1 MKTKILLFFL
11 IISTSLSAQI
21 IEPVKWNITE
31 HKTSDTTLEIRYNAT
46 IDEGWHLYSNIL
58 PDGGPLATEVT
69 YSTLEGAELVGDLVS
84 DREAIEEYSNVFSMV
99 LNNFIEEVTF
109 VQKIKL
115 LSPQYKIEGDIRYMA
130 CDNGTCIPPT
140 TVGFKFVSSPQQK
153 IVTQQ
158 RSESQEEISTIGD
171 WTPMIDEIEAVE
183 TENVEKESLFYIFIT
198 SFIGGLLALLTPCV
212 WPMIPMTVSFF
223 LKQSGG
229 RRKAIIRAML
239 YGLAIVIIYLMLG
252 LLVTTIFG
260 ASALNDLSTNA
271 WFNIFFFVLLVVF
284 AASFFGAFDLTLP
297 ASWTTKIDAKADA
310 TTGFVSILLMAFTLA
325 LVSFSCTGPII
336 GTLLVEAA
344 SSGIAIGPAV
354 GMLGFSSALAL
365 PFALFAI
372 FPTLIKSLPKS
383 GGWLNSVKV
392 VLAFIELALA
402 LKFLSVADLAYGWN
416 ILPRETFLTLW
427 IVIFFLL
434 GLYLLGVIQFK
445 HDSKPAYL
453 SVTRLFLAIIPLAFS
468 VYMIPGLWGAPLKA
482 ISAFAPPMSTQ
493 TFNLT
498 QPTKQM
504 VFDDYDK
511 AKAYAK
517 EQGKPLFV
525 DFTGYGCV
533 NCRKMEASVFME
545 ERVREVLDN
554 DYVMVTLYVDDKTNL
569 PEPVTIE
576 EYGKEVTL
584 KTYGDKWSY
593 LQRYKFG
600 ANAQPY
606 YILLSPEG
614 EPLASPYGYNED
626 VEKFLEFLNKGVS
639 KRR

>member
-1 MKTKILLFFL
+1 MKTKILLLFL

-21 IEPVKWNITE
+21 LEPVKWSITE
-31 HKTSDTTLEIRYNAT
+31 NKTSDNTIEIRYKAT
-46 IDEGWHLYSNIL
+46 IENGWHLYSNEL

-69 YSTLEGAELVGDLVS
+69 YTTLEGAEIVGDLVTDRAAVETYS
-84 DREAIEEYSNVFSMV
+84 DVFSMV
-99 LNNFIEEVTF
+99 LGNFKDEVTF

-115 LSPQYKIEGDIRYMA
+115 LSPQYRIAGDVRYMA
-130 CDNGTCIPPT
+130 CDDGTCIPPT
-140 TVGFKFVSSPQQK
+140 TVAFEFVSSSEILPTVQENDLPQTN
-153 IVTQQ
+153 ISSIAGWTQ
-158 RSESQEEISTIGD
+158 
-171 WTPMIDEIEAVE
+171 MIDEIESI
-183 TENVEKESLFYIFIT
+183 ENRSAEKESLLYIFIA

-223 LKQSGG
+223 LKQSGS
-229 RRKAIIRAML
+229 RRKAIVRAIM
-239 YGLAIVIIYLMLG
+239 YGFAIIVIYLLLG
-252 LLVTTIFG
+252 LLITTIFG

-271 WFNIFFFVLLVVF
+271 WFNIFFFLLLVLF

-310 TTGFVSILLMAFTLA
+310 TTGFLSILLMAFTLA

-344 SSGIAIGPAV
+344 SSGIAIGPAI
-354 GMLGFSSALAL
+354 GMFGFSLALAL
-365 PFALFAI
+365 PFGLFAI
-372 FPTLIKSLPKS
+372 FPTMIKSLPKS

-402 LKFLSVADLAYGWN
+402 LKFLSVADLAYGWG

-434 GLYLLGVIQFK
+434 GLYLLGFIQFK

-453 SVTRLFLAIIPLAFS
+453 SVTRLFLAIISIAFS
-468 VYMIPGLWGAPLKA
+468 IYMIPGLWGAPLKA

-493 TFNLT
+493 TFNLSQQT
-498 QPTKQM
+498 NEL

-511 AKAYAK
+511 AKVYAK

-533 NCRKMEASVFME
+533 NCRKMEASVFMDD
-545 ERVREVLDN
+545 RVKDILD
-554 DYVMVTLYVDDKTNL
+554 DEYVMVTLYVDDKTDL
-569 PEPVTIE
+569 PEPITIE

-614 EPLASPYGYNED
+614 KPLASPYGYNED
-626 VEKFLEFLNKGVS
+626 VEKFVEFLKKGVS

>member
-1 MKTKILLFFL
+1 MKTRILLLFL

-31 HKTSDTTLEIRYNAT
+31 HKTSDTTLEIHYNAT

-58 PDGGPLATEVT
+58 PEGGPLATEVT
-69 YSTLEGAELVGDLVS
+69 YSMLEGVELVGDLVA
-84 DREAIEEYSNVFSMV
+84 DRVAIEEYSNVFSMV

-115 LSPQYKIEGDIRYMA
+115 LSPQYKIAGDLRYMA

-140 TVGFKFVSSPQQK
+140 TVAFEFVSLHQEVIVPQQS
-153 IVTQQ
+153 ID
-158 RSESQEEISTIGD
+158 SQKEMTAIGD
-171 WTPMIDEIEAVE
+171 WTPMIDEIETVE
-183 TENVEKESLFYIFIT
+183 TENVKKESLFYIFIA

-223 LKQSGG
+223 LKQRGG

-239 YGLAIVIIYLMLG
+239 YGLAIVIIYLLLG
-252 LLVTTIFG
+252 LIITTIFG

-354 GMLGFSSALAL
+354 GMLGFSLALAL

-372 FPTLIKSLPKS
+372 FPTMIKLLPKS
-383 GGWLNSVKV
+383 GSWLNSVKV

-434 GLYLLGVIQFK
+434 GLYLLGLIQFK
-445 HDSKPAYL
+445 HDSKPTYL

-468 VYMIPGLWGAPLKA
+468 VYMLPGLWGAPLKA

-493 TFNLT
+493 TFNLS
-498 QPTKQM
+498 QPSKQI

-545 ERVREVLDN
+545 ERVKEVLDN
-554 DYVMVTLYVDDKTNL
+554 NYVMVTLYVDDKTSL
-569 PEPVTIE
+569 PQPITIE
-576 EYGKEVTL
+576 EYGREVTL

-593 LQRYKFG
+593 LQRFKFG

-614 EPLASPYGYNED
+614 ELLASPYGYNED

>member
-1 MKTKILLFFL
+1 MKTKILLLFL

-21 IEPVKWNITE
+21 LEPVTWSITE
-31 HKTSDTTLEIRYNAT
+31 NKTSDNTIEIRYKAT
-46 IDEGWHLYSNIL
+46 IENGWHLYSNEL

-69 YSTLEGAELVGDLVS
+69 YTTLEGAEIVGDLVADRAAVETYS
-84 DREAIEEYSNVFSMV
+84 DVFSMV
-99 LNNFIEEVTF
+99 LGNFKDEVTF

-115 LSPQYKIEGDIRYMA
+115 LSPQYRIAGDVRYMA
-130 CDNGTCIPPT
+130 CDDGTCIPPT
-140 TVGFKFVSSPQQK
+140 TVAFEFVSSPEILPTVQESDVSQTNMSS
-153 IVTQQ
+153 IEGWTQ
-158 RSESQEEISTIGD
+158 
-171 WTPMIDEIEAVE
+171 MIDEIESI
-183 TENVEKESLFYIFIT
+183 ENRSAEKESLLYIFIA

-223 LKQSGG
+223 LKQSGS
-229 RRKAIIRAML
+229 RRKAIVRAIM
-239 YGLAIVIIYLMLG
+239 YGFAIIVIYLLLG
-252 LLVTTIFG
+252 LLITTIFG

-271 WFNIFFFVLLVVF
+271 WFNIFFFLLLVLF

-310 TTGFVSILLMAFTLA
+310 TTGFLSILLMAFTLA

-344 SSGIAIGPAV
+344 SSGIAIGPAI
-354 GMLGFSSALAL
+354 GMFGFSLALAL

-372 FPTLIKSLPKS
+372 FPTMIKSLPKS

-402 LKFLSVADLAYGWN
+402 LKFLSVADLAYGWG

-434 GLYLLGVIQFK
+434 GLYLLGFIQFK

-453 SVTRLFLAIIPLAFS
+453 SVTRLFLAIISIAFS
-468 VYMIPGLWGAPLKA
+468 IYMIPGLWGAPLKA

-493 TFNLT
+493 TFNLSQQT
-498 QPTKQM
+498 NEL

-511 AKAYAK
+511 AKVYAK

-533 NCRKMEASVFME
+533 NCRKMEASVFMDD
-545 ERVREVLDN
+545 RVKDILD
-554 DYVMVTLYVDDKTNL
+554 DEYVMVTLYVDDKTDL
-569 PEPVTIE
+569 PDPITIE

-614 EPLASPYGYNED
+614 KPLASPYGYNED
-626 VEKFLEFLNKGVS
+626 VEKFVEFLKKGVS

>member
-1 MKTKILLFFL
+1 
-11 IISTSLSAQI
+11 
-21 IEPVKWNITE
+21 
-31 HKTSDTTLEIRYNAT
+31 KTSDNTIEIRYKAT
-46 IDEGWHLYSNIL
+46 IENGWHLYSNEL

-69 YSTLEGAELVGDLVS
+69 YTTLEGAEIVGDLVADRAAVETYS
-84 DREAIEEYSNVFSMV
+84 DVFSMV
-99 LNNFIEEVTF
+99 LGNFKDEVTF

-115 LSPQYKIEGDIRYMA
+115 LSPQYRIAGDVRYMA
-130 CDNGTCIPPT
+130 CDDGTCIPPT
-140 TVGFKFVSSPQQK
+140 TVAFEFVSSPEILPTVQESDVSQTNMSS
-153 IVTQQ
+153 IEGWTQ
-158 RSESQEEISTIGD
+158 
-171 WTPMIDEIEAVE
+171 MIDEIESI
-183 TENVEKESLFYIFIT
+183 ENRSAEKESLLYIFIA

-223 LKQSGG
+223 LKQSGS
-229 RRKAIIRAML
+229 RRKAIVRAIM
-239 YGLAIVIIYLMLG
+239 YGFAIIVIYLLLG
-252 LLVTTIFG
+252 LLITTIFG

-271 WFNIFFFVLLVVF
+271 WFNIFFFLLLVLF
-284 AASFFGAFDLTLP
+284 SASFFGAFDLTLP

-310 TTGFVSILLMAFTLA
+310 TTGFLSILLMAFTLA

-344 SSGIAIGPAV
+344 SSGIAIGPAI
-354 GMLGFSSALAL
+354 GMFGFSLALAL

-372 FPTLIKSLPKS
+372 FPTMIKSLPKS

-402 LKFLSVADLAYGWN
+402 LKFLSVADLAYGWG

-434 GLYLLGVIQFK
+434 GLYLLGFIQFK

-453 SVTRLFLAIIPLAFS
+453 SVTRLFLAIISIAFS
-468 VYMIPGLWGAPLKA
+468 IYMIPGLWGAPLKA

-493 TFNLT
+493 TFNLSQQT
-498 QPTKQM
+498 NEL

-511 AKAYAK
+511 AKVYAK

-533 NCRKMEASVFME
+533 NCRKMEASVFMDD
-545 ERVREVLDN
+545 RVKDILD
-554 DYVMVTLYVDDKTNL
+554 DEYVMVTLYVDDKTDL
-569 PEPVTIE
+569 PDPITIE

-614 EPLASPYGYNED
+614 KPLASPYGYNED
-626 VEKFLEFLNKGVS
+626 VEKFVEFLKKGVS

>member
-1 MKTKILLFFL
+1 MKTKILLLFL

-21 IEPVKWNITE
+21 LEPIKWSITE
-31 HKTSDTTLEIRYNAT
+31 NKTSENMLEIRYSAT
-46 IDEGWHLYSNIL
+46 IDEGWHLYSNVL

-69 YSTLEGAELVGDLVS
+69 YTTLEGVELDGTLHA
-84 DREAIEEYSNVFSMV
+84 DRASIEEYSEVFSMV
-99 LNNFIEEVTF
+99 LNNFKDEVTF
-109 VQKIKL
+109 VQRLKL
-115 LSPQYKIEGDIRYMA
+115 LSSQYKIVGELRYMA

-140 TVGFKFVSSPQQK
+140 TVDFEFMSSSDG
-153 IVTQQ
+153 VLTVV
-158 RSESQEEISTIGD
+158 D
-171 WTPMIDEIEAVE
+171 
-183 TENVEKESLFYIFIT
+183 ENVVSNVASMDGWETVVEQIEEVDDLSAEKESLLYIFIA

-223 LKQSGG
+223 LKKSGSKKRAVVRAVMYG
-229 RRKAIIRAML
+229 VAII
-239 YGLAIVIIYLMLG
+239 VIYLLLG
-252 LLVTTIFG
+252 LFITTIFG

-271 WFNIFFFVLLVVF
+271 WFNIFFFLLLVVF

-310 TTGFVSILLMAFTLA
+310 TTGFLSILLMAFTLA

-344 SSGIAIGPAV
+344 SSGVTIGPAV
-354 GMLGFSSALAL
+354 GMFGFSLALAL
-365 PFALFAI
+365 PFALFAM

-402 LKFLSVADLAYGWN
+402 LKFLSVADLAYGWGV
-416 ILPRETFLTLW
+416 LPRETFLTLW

-434 GLYLLGVIQFK
+434 GLYLLGIIQFK

-453 SVTRLFLAIIPLAFS
+453 SVTRLFLAIISLAFS
-468 VYMIPGLWGAPLKA
+468 IYMLPGLWGAPLKA

-493 TFNLT
+493 TFNLS
-498 QPTKQM
+498 QHSTKT

-511 AKAYAK
+511 AAAYAK
-517 EQGKPLFV
+517 EQGKPMFV

-533 NCRKMEASVFME
+533 NCRKMEASVFMDE
-545 ERVREVLDN
+545 KVKALLNNE
-554 DYVMVTLYVDDKTNL
+554 YVMVTLYVDDKTKL
-569 PEPVTIE
+569 PEPMVVE
-576 EYGKEVTL
+576 EYGKIITL

-593 LQRYKFG
+593 LQRHKFG

-606 YILLSPEG
+606 YILLSSDG
-614 EPLASPYGYNED
+614 KPLASPYGYNED
-626 VEKFLEFLNKGVS
+626 VDDFVEFLNKGIS

>member
-46 IDEGWHLYSNIL
+46 IDAGWHLYSNIL

-115 LSPQYKIEGDIRYMA
+115 LSPQYKIVGDVRYMA

-140 TVGFKFVSSPQQK
+140 TVGFKFVSSPQQE
-153 IVTQQ
+153 IVPQQ
-158 RSESQEEISTIGD
+158 RYESQEKISTIGD

-239 YGLAIVIIYLMLG
+239 YGLAIVIIYLLLG

-453 SVTRLFLAIIPLAFS
+453 SVTRLFFAIIPLAFS

-498 QPTKQM
+498 QLTKQM

-545 ERVREVLDN
+545 ERVKEMLDN

-569 PEPVTIE
+569 PEPITIE
-576 EYGKEVTL
+576 EYGKEVAL

-593 LQRYKFG
+593 LQRFKFG

>member
-1 MKTKILLFFL
+1 MKTKIILLFLL
-11 IISTSLSAQI
+11 ITLPLSAQI
-21 IEPVKWNITE
+21 MEPVTWHISE
-31 HKTSDTTLEIRYNAT
+31 HKIDDKTLEISYKAAIEDDWCIYSNIVPDNGPIPTNVTFTTLENAEL
-46 IDEGWHLYSNIL
+46 DGDLM
-58 PDGGPLATEVT
+58 PDYPATEE
-69 YSTLEGAELVGDLVS
+69 YLEG
-84 DREAIEEYSNVFSMV
+84 FSMNV
-99 LNNFIEEVTF
+99 GKFKDDIIF
-109 VQKIKL
+109 KQRIKL
-115 LSPQYKIEGDIRYMA
+115 LSDSYTVEGFLKYMA
-130 CDNGTCIPPT
+130 CNDKKGECTAPKIEE
-140 TVGFKFVSSPQQK
+140 FKFTTKISSKETLPFLKEKVPDENNLTLQ
-153 IVTQQ
+153 
-158 RSESQEEISTIGD
+158 
-171 WTPMIDEIEAVE
+171 WTPVIEE
-183 TENVEKESLFYIFIT
+183 LKQLDDNSKDNSLLYIFVT
-198 SFIGGLLALLTPCV
+198 SFLGGLLALLTPCV

-223 LKQSGG
+223 LKHSGN
-229 RRKAIIRAML
+229 RRKAIKRAVMYAL
-239 YGLAIVIIYLMLG
+239 SIIIIYLVLG

-260 ASALNDLSTNA
+260 ASALNDMSTNA
-271 WFNIFFFVLLVVF
+271 WFNIFFFILLLFF
-284 AASFFGAFDLTLP
+284 AASFFGAFNLTLP

-344 SSGIAIGPAV
+344 SSGVSVGPTIG
-354 GMLGFSSALAL
+354 MFGFSLALAI

-383 GGWLNSVKV
+383 GSWLNTIKV

-402 LKFLSVADLAYGWN
+402 LKFLSVADLAYGWG
-416 ILPRETFLTLW
+416 ILPRETFLVLW

-445 HDSKPAYL
+445 YDTKPAHL

-468 VYMIPGLWGAPLKA
+468 LYMLPGLWGAPLKA

-493 TFNLT
+493 TFNLS
-498 QPTKQM
+498 QQNKEI

-517 EQGKPLFV
+517 EQNKPLFV

-533 NCRKMEASVFME
+533 NCRKMESSVFVE
-545 ERVREVLDN
+545 DKVRDILDSE
-554 DYVMVTLYVDDKTNL
+554 YVMVTLYVDDKTYL
-569 PEPVTIE
+569 PSPMVVE
-576 EYGKEVTL
+576 ENGREVTL

-614 EPLASPYGYNED
+614 RPLASPYGYDED
-626 VEKFLEFLNKGVS
+626 VEKFVEFLNKGID
-639 KRR
+639 K

>member
-1 MKTKILLFFL
+1 M

-297 ASWTTKIDAKADA
+297 ASWTTQIDAKADA

>member
-1 MKTKILLFFL
+1 MKTKILLLFL
-11 IISTSLSAQI
+11 IISTSLSSQI
-21 IEPVKWNITE
+21 LEPVKWSITE
-31 HKTSDTTLEIRYNAT
+31 NKTSDNTIEIQYKAT
-46 IDEGWHLYSNIL
+46 IENGWHLYSNEL

-69 YSTLEGAELVGDLVS
+69 YKTLEGAEIVGDLVTDRAAVETYS
-84 DREAIEEYSNVFSMV
+84 DVFSMV
-99 LNNFIEEVTF
+99 LGNFKDEVTF

-115 LSPQYKIEGDIRYMA
+115 LSPQYRIAGDVRYMA
-130 CDNGTCIPPT
+130 CDDGTCIPPT
-140 TVGFKFVSSPQQK
+140 TVAFEFVSSSEILPTVQENDLPQTN
-153 IVTQQ
+153 ISSIAGWTQ
-158 RSESQEEISTIGD
+158 
-171 WTPMIDEIEAVE
+171 MIDEIESI
-183 TENVEKESLFYIFIT
+183 ENSSVEKESLLYIFIA

-223 LKQSGG
+223 LKQSGS
-229 RRKAIIRAML
+229 RRKAIVRAIM
-239 YGLAIVIIYLMLG
+239 YGFAIIVIYLLLG
-252 LLVTTIFG
+252 LLITTIFG

-271 WFNIFFFVLLVVF
+271 WFNIFFFLLLVLF

-310 TTGFVSILLMAFTLA
+310 TTGFLSILLMAFTLA

-344 SSGIAIGPAV
+344 SSGIAIGPAI
-354 GMLGFSSALAL
+354 GMFGFSLALAL

-372 FPTLIKSLPKS
+372 FPTMIKSLPKS

-402 LKFLSVADLAYGWN
+402 LKFLSVADLAYGWG

-434 GLYLLGVIQFK
+434 GLYLLGFIQFK

-453 SVTRLFLAIIPLAFS
+453 SVTRLFLAIISIAFS
-468 VYMIPGLWGAPLKA
+468 IYMIPGLWGAPLKA
-482 ISAFAPPMSTQ
+482 ISAFAPPVSTQ
-493 TFNLT
+493 TFNLSQQT
-498 QPTKQM
+498 NEL

-533 NCRKMEASVFME
+533 NCRKMEASVFMDD
-545 ERVREVLDN
+545 RVKDILD
-554 DYVMVTLYVDDKTNL
+554 DEYVMVTLYVDDKTDL
-569 PEPVTIE
+569 PEPITIE

-614 EPLASPYGYNED
+614 KPLASPYGYNED

>member
-1 MKTKILLFFL
+1 M

-99 LNNFIEEVTF
+99 LNNFIEEVAF

-115 LSPQYKIEGDIRYMA
+115 LSPQYKIVGDVRYMA

-140 TVGFKFVSSPQQK
+140 TVGFKFVSSPQQE
-153 IVTQQ
+153 IVPQQ
-158 RSESQEEISTIGD
+158 RTESQEKISAIGD

-239 YGLAIVIIYLMLG
+239 YGLAIVIIYLLLG

-569 PEPVTIE
+569 PEPITIE

-606 YILLSPEG
+606 YILLSSEG

>member
-1 MKTKILLFFL
+1 MYALS
-11 IISTSLSAQI
+11 II
-21 IEPVKWNITE
+21 
-31 HKTSDTTLEIRYNAT
+31 
-46 IDEGWHLYSNIL
+46 
-58 PDGGPLATEVT
+58 
-69 YSTLEGAELVGDLVS
+69 
-84 DREAIEEYSNVFSMV
+84 
-99 LNNFIEEVTF
+99 
-109 VQKIKL
+109 
-115 LSPQYKIEGDIRYMA
+115 
-130 CDNGTCIPPT
+130 
-140 TVGFKFVSSPQQK
+140 
-153 IVTQQ
+153 
-158 RSESQEEISTIGD
+158 
-171 WTPMIDEIEAVE
+171 
-183 TENVEKESLFYIFIT
+183 
-198 SFIGGLLALLTPCV
+198 
-212 WPMIPMTVSFF
+212 
-223 LKQSGG
+223 
-229 RRKAIIRAML
+229 
-239 YGLAIVIIYLMLG
+239 IIYLVLG

-260 ASALNDLSTNA
+260 ASALNDMSTNA
-271 WFNIFFFVLLVVF
+271 WFNIFFFILLLFF
-284 AASFFGAFDLTLP
+284 AASFFGAFNLTLP

-344 SSGIAIGPAV
+344 SSGVSVGPTIG
-354 GMLGFSSALAL
+354 MFGFSLALAI

-383 GGWLNSVKV
+383 GSWLNTIKV

-402 LKFLSVADLAYGWN
+402 LKFLSVADLAYGWG
-416 ILPRETFLTLW
+416 ILPRETFLVLW

-445 HDSKPAYL
+445 YDTKPAHL

-468 VYMIPGLWGAPLKA
+468 LYMLPGLWGAPLKA

-493 TFNLT
+493 TFNLS
-498 QPTKQM
+498 QQNKEI

-517 EQGKPLFV
+517 EQNKPLFV

-533 NCRKMEASVFME
+533 NCRKMESSVFVE
-545 ERVREVLDN
+545 DKVRDILDSE
-554 DYVMVTLYVDDKTNL
+554 YVMVTLYVDDKTYL
-569 PEPVTIE
+569 PSPMVVE
-576 EYGKEVTL
+576 ENGREVTL

-614 EPLASPYGYNED
+614 RPLASPYGYDED
-626 VEKFLEFLNKGVS
+626 VEKFVEFLNKGID
-639 KRR
+639 K

>member
-1 MKTKILLFFL
+1 MKTKILLLFL
-11 IISTSLSAQI
+11 IISTSLSSQI
-21 IEPVKWNITE
+21 LEPVKWSITE
-31 HKTSDTTLEIRYNAT
+31 NKTSDNTIEIQYKAT
-46 IDEGWHLYSNIL
+46 IENGWHLYSNEL

-69 YSTLEGAELVGDLVS
+69 YKTLEGAEIVGDLVTDRAAVETYS
-84 DREAIEEYSNVFSMV
+84 DVFSMV
-99 LNNFIEEVTF
+99 LGNFKDEVTF

-115 LSPQYKIEGDIRYMA
+115 LSPQYRIAGDVRYMA
-130 CDNGTCIPPT
+130 CDDGTCIPPT
-140 TVGFKFVSSPQQK
+140 TVAFEFVSSSEILPTVQENDLPQTN
-153 IVTQQ
+153 ISSIAGWTQ
-158 RSESQEEISTIGD
+158 
-171 WTPMIDEIEAVE
+171 MIDEIESI
-183 TENVEKESLFYIFIT
+183 ENSSVEKESLLYIFIA

-223 LKQSGG
+223 LKQSGS
-229 RRKAIIRAML
+229 RRKAIVRAIM
-239 YGLAIVIIYLMLG
+239 YGFAIIVIYLLLG
-252 LLVTTIFG
+252 LLITTIFG

-271 WFNIFFFVLLVVF
+271 WFNIFFFLLLVLF

-310 TTGFVSILLMAFTLA
+310 TTGFLSILLMAFTLA

-344 SSGIAIGPAV
+344 SSGIAIGPAI
-354 GMLGFSSALAL
+354 GMFGFSLALAL

-372 FPTLIKSLPKS
+372 FPTMIKSLPKS

-402 LKFLSVADLAYGWN
+402 LKFLSVADLAYGWG

-434 GLYLLGVIQFK
+434 GLYLLGFIQFK

-453 SVTRLFLAIIPLAFS
+453 SVTRLFLAIISIAFS
-468 VYMIPGLWGAPLKA
+468 IYMIPGLWGAPLKA
-482 ISAFAPPMSTQ
+482 ISAFAPPVSTQ
-493 TFNLT
+493 TFNLSQQT
-498 QPTKQM
+498 NEL

-533 NCRKMEASVFME
+533 NCRKMEASVFMDD
-545 ERVREVLDN
+545 RVKDILD
-554 DYVMVTLYVDDKTNL
+554 DEYVMVTLYVDDKTDL
-569 PEPVTIE
+569 PEPITIE

-614 EPLASPYGYNED
+614 KPLASPYGYNED
-626 VEKFLEFLNKGVS
+626 VEKFVEFLNKGVS

>member
-99 LNNFIEEVTF
+99 LNNFIEEVAF

-115 LSPQYKIEGDIRYMA
+115 LSPQYKIVGDVRYMA

-140 TVGFKFVSSPQQK
+140 TVGFKFVSSPQQE
-153 IVTQQ
+153 IVPQQ
-158 RSESQEEISTIGD
+158 RTESQEKISAIGD

-239 YGLAIVIIYLMLG
+239 YGLAIVIIYLLLG

-569 PEPVTIE
+569 PEPITIE

-606 YILLSPEG
+606 YILLSSEG

>member
-1 MKTKILLFFL
+1 MKTKILLLFL

-21 IEPVKWNITE
+21 LEPVKWSITE
-31 HKTSDTTLEIRYNAT
+31 NKTSDNTIEIQYKAT
-46 IDEGWHLYSNIL
+46 IEDGWHLYSNLL

-69 YSTLEGAELVGDLVS
+69 YTTLEGVEIDGDLLADRAAVETYS
-84 DREAIEEYSNVFSMV
+84 DVFSMV
-99 LNNFIEEVTF
+99 LGNYKDEVTF

-115 LSPQYKIEGDIRYMA
+115 LSPEYRIAGDVRYMA
-130 CDNGTCIPPT
+130 CDDGTCIPPT
-140 TVGFKFVSSPQQK
+140 TVAFEFVSSSEILPAVQEGVVPQTY
-153 IVTQQ
+153 V
-158 RSESQEEISTIGD
+158 SSISG
-171 WTPMIDEIEAVE
+171 WTPMIDEIESI
-183 TENVEKESLFYIFIT
+183 ENSSAEKESLLYIFIA

-223 LKQSGG
+223 LKQSGS
-229 RRKAIIRAML
+229 RRKAIVRAIM
-239 YGLAIVIIYLMLG
+239 YGFAIIVIYLLLG
-252 LLVTTIFG
+252 LLITTIFG

-271 WFNIFFFVLLVVF
+271 WFNIFFFLLLVLF

-310 TTGFVSILLMAFTLA
+310 TTGFLSILLMAFTLA

-344 SSGIAIGPAV
+344 SSGIAIGPAI
-354 GMLGFSSALAL
+354 GMFGFSLALAL

-372 FPTLIKSLPKS
+372 FPTMIKSLPKS

-402 LKFLSVADLAYGWN
+402 LKFLSVADLAYGWG

-434 GLYLLGVIQFK
+434 GLYLLGFIQFK

-453 SVTRLFLAIIPLAFS
+453 SVARLFLAIISIAFS
-468 VYMIPGLWGAPLKA
+468 IYMIPGLWGAPLKS

-493 TFNLT
+493 TFNLSQQT
-498 QPTKQM
+498 NEL

-533 NCRKMEASVFME
+533 NCRKMEASVFMDD
-545 ERVREVLDN
+545 RVKDILD
-554 DYVMVTLYVDDKTNL
+554 DEYVMVTLYVDDKTDL
-569 PEPVTIE
+569 PEPITIE

-614 EPLASPYGYNED
+614 KPLASPYGYNED
-626 VEKFLEFLNKGVS
+626 VEKFVEFLNEGVS

>member
-1 MKTKILLFFL
+1 MKTRILLLFL

-21 IEPVKWNITE
+21 LEPVTWSITE
-31 HKTSDTTLEIRYNAT
+31 NKTSDNTIEIRYKAT
-46 IDEGWHLYSNIL
+46 IENGWHLYSNEL

-69 YSTLEGAELVGDLVS
+69 YTTLEGAEIVGDLVADRAAVETYS
-84 DREAIEEYSNVFSMV
+84 DVFSMV
-99 LNNFIEEVTF
+99 LGNFKDEVTF

-115 LSPQYKIEGDIRYMA
+115 LSPQYRIAGDVRYMA
-130 CDNGTCIPPT
+130 CDDGTCIPPT
-140 TVGFKFVSSPQQK
+140 TVAFEFVSSPEILPTVQESDVSQTNMSS
-153 IVTQQ
+153 IEGWTQ
-158 RSESQEEISTIGD
+158 
-171 WTPMIDEIEAVE
+171 MIDEIESI
-183 TENVEKESLFYIFIT
+183 ENRSAEKESLLYIFIA

-223 LKQSGG
+223 LKQSGS
-229 RRKAIIRAML
+229 RRKAIVRAIM
-239 YGLAIVIIYLMLG
+239 YGFAIIVIYLLLG
-252 LLVTTIFG
+252 LLITTIFG

-271 WFNIFFFVLLVVF
+271 WFNIFFFLLLVLF
-284 AASFFGAFDLTLP
+284 SASFFGAFDLTLP

-310 TTGFVSILLMAFTLA
+310 TTGFLSILLMAFTLA

-344 SSGIAIGPAV
+344 SSGIAIGPAI
-354 GMLGFSSALAL
+354 GMFGFSLALAL

-372 FPTLIKSLPKS
+372 FPTMIKSLPKS

-402 LKFLSVADLAYGWN
+402 LKFLSVADLAYGWG

-434 GLYLLGVIQFK
+434 GLYLLGFIQFK

-453 SVTRLFLAIIPLAFS
+453 SVTRLFLAIISIAFS
-468 VYMIPGLWGAPLKA
+468 IYMIPGLWGAPLKA

-493 TFNLT
+493 TFNLSQQT
-498 QPTKQM
+498 NEL

-511 AKAYAK
+511 AKVYAK

-533 NCRKMEASVFME
+533 NCRKMEASVFMDD
-545 ERVREVLDN
+545 RVKDILD
-554 DYVMVTLYVDDKTNL
+554 DEYVMVTLYVDDKTDL
-569 PEPVTIE
+569 PDPITIE

-614 EPLASPYGYNED
+614 KPLASPYGYNED
-626 VEKFLEFLNKGVS
+626 VEKFVEFLKKGVS

>member
-46 IDEGWHLYSNIL
+46 IDAGWHLYSNIL

-115 LSPQYKIEGDIRYMA
+115 LSPQYKIEGDVRYMA

-140 TVGFKFVSSPQQK
+140 TVGFKFASSPQQK
-153 IVTQQ
+153 VVPQQ
-158 RSESQEEISTIGD
+158 RTESQEKISTIGD

-183 TENVEKESLFYIFIT
+183 TESVEKESLFYIFIT

-229 RRKAIIRAML
+229 RKKAIIRAML
-239 YGLAIVIIYLMLG
+239 YGLAIVIIYLLLG

-416 ILPRETFLTLW
+416 ILPRETFLILW

-569 PEPVTIE
+569 PEPITIE

-593 LQRYKFG
+593 LQRFKFG

>member
-1 MKTKILLFFL
+1 MKTKILLLFL

-21 IEPVKWNITE
+21 LEPVKWSITE
-31 HKTSDTTLEIRYNAT
+31 NKTSDNTIEIRYKAT
-46 IDEGWHLYSNIL
+46 IENGWHLYSNEL

-69 YSTLEGAELVGDLVS
+69 YTTLEGVELVGDLLA
-84 DREAIEEYSNVFSMV
+84 DRAAIEAYSDVFSMV
-99 LNNFIEEVTF
+99 LGNFKDEVTF

-115 LSPQYKIEGDIRYMA
+115 LSPQYRIAGDVRYMA
-130 CDNGTCIPPT
+130 CDDGTCIPPT
-140 TVGFKFVSSPQQK
+140 TVAFEFVSSPEILPTVQESDVSQTN
-153 IVTQQ
+153 ISSIAGWTQ
-158 RSESQEEISTIGD
+158 
-171 WTPMIDEIEAVE
+171 MIDEIESI
-183 TENVEKESLFYIFIT
+183 ENRSAEKESLLYIFIA

-223 LKQSGG
+223 LKQSGS
-229 RRKAIIRAML
+229 RRKAIVRAIM
-239 YGLAIVIIYLMLG
+239 YGFAIIVIYLLLG
-252 LLVTTIFG
+252 LLITTIFG

-271 WFNIFFFVLLVVF
+271 WFNIFFFLLLVLF

-310 TTGFVSILLMAFTLA
+310 TTGFLSILLMAFTLA

-344 SSGIAIGPAV
+344 SSGIAIGPAI
-354 GMLGFSSALAL
+354 GMFGFSLALAL

-372 FPTLIKSLPKS
+372 FPTMIKSLPKS

-402 LKFLSVADLAYGWN
+402 LKFLSVADLAYGWG

-434 GLYLLGVIQFK
+434 GLYLLGFIQFK
-445 HDSKPAYL
+445 HDSKPVYL
-453 SVTRLFLAIIPLAFS
+453 SVTRLFLAIISIAFS
-468 VYMIPGLWGAPLKA
+468 LYMIPGLWGAPLKA

-493 TFNLT
+493 TFNLSQQT
-498 QPTKQM
+498 SEV

-533 NCRKMEASVFME
+533 NCRKMEASVFMDD
-545 ERVREVLDN
+545 RVRDILD
-554 DYVMVTLYVDDKTNL
+554 DEYVMVTLYVDDKTDL
-569 PEPVTIE
+569 PEPITIE

-614 EPLASPYGYNED
+614 KPLASPYGYNED
-626 VEKFLEFLNKGVS
+626 IEKFIEFLNKGLGGI
-639 KRR
+639 